1 MTCPCTPQT
10 RNYNWTCAPCMVR
23 KIKHLRSR
31 DARLSKQLQLAT
43 FERMGPA
50 LAERVKQIL
59 ASEAK

>member
-10 RNYNWTCAPCMVR
+10 RTYNWTCAPCMVR

-43 FERMGPA
+43 FERMGSA
-50 LAERVKQIL
+50 LAEKVKQRL
-59 ASEAK
+59 RQKAE